1 MIHPGRSLGFPG
13 VAHGDK
19 CVTHGTLETFSC
31 IGSRINGSPERP
43 MGQTSPQ
50 QVKQITLETL
60 RCLARWGE
68 LQLLPSIWSLR
79 LWTVF
84 QNIHILSLLI
94 RSEQNADTQIC
105 LSVSS
110 YILVRFWVQGD
121 AQPA

>member
-1 MIHPGRSLGFPG
+1 
-13 VAHGDK
+13 
-19 CVTHGTLETFSC
+19 
-31 IGSRINGSPERP
+31 

-94 RSEQNADTQIC
+94 RSEQNADTQIR

-110 YILVRFWVQGD
+110 YILVSFWVQGD